1 LERQHS
7 RFALRTADDFADKG
21 YWERLD
27 ILSDVIYHVFEPIEA
42 IAMTPDEWDRRDSM
56 VVEFAQKGE
65 VA

>member
-1 LERQHS
+1 
-7 RFALRTADDFADKG
+7 LRTADDFADKG

-56 VVEFAQKGE
+56 VVEFA
-65 VA
+65 